1 MLWANTPDI
10 ITFTQRFI
18 TMKTLEQYRDEFKQ
32 KKLITMPISGAIV
45 WFFLG
50 VLSFYLPPENMVL
63 PLYIGTGSIF
73 YLALLLSKF
82 TGEKLLAKSADMNPF
97 DKLFL
102 YTVAMSLCGFS
113 IAIPFGLE
121 NYSSLPLSIGI
132 ISGLMWLPITW
143 IIGHNV
149 GVLHTI
155 TRTVLIV
162 IAWYMWPEIRFTTI
176 PFIIVFVYS
185 ISITQLYL
193 RHKKIHQ
200 SHAIQVAKI

>member
-1 MLWANTPDI
+1 
-10 ITFTQRFI
+10 
-18 TMKTLEQYRDEFKQ
+18 MKTLEQYREEFKQ
-32 KKLITMPISGAIV
+32 KKLITMPLSGAIV
-45 WFFLG
+45 WFLLG
-50 VLSFYLPPENMVL
+50 VLSFYLPSEQMVL

-73 YLALLLSKF
+73 YLALFLSKF
-82 TGEKLLAKSADMNPF
+82 TGEKLLAKSTDMNPF

-149 GVLHTI
+149 GVLHTLL
-155 TRTVLIV
+155 RTILIV
-162 IAWYMWPEIRFTTI
+162 IAWFMWPEIRFTTI
-176 PFIIVFVYS
+176 PFIIVFVYG

-193 RHKKIHQ
+193 RHKKVHQ
-200 SHAIQVAKI
+200 LLTIQVAKT